1 MDWFYLAIFVVLCTH
16 VAYTISISAL
26 KNLSA
31 FTAMLSFN
39 LEPVYGILL
48 AALFFQENKELSW
61 QFYLGTSII
70 VTAIFL
76 QPLLNLV
83 PTREKKGR

>member
-1 MDWFYLAIFVVLCTH
+1 
-16 VAYTISISAL
+16 
-26 KNLSA
+26 
-31 FTAMLSFN
+31 MLSFN